1 MRNKTTTRIVAA
13 VIALSL
19 LLIPTAPANAARCN
33 EACKMKNLLVIV
45 NPEWRAV
52 PQKLIKNLTR
62 DMCDVMDEGMD
73 WYDLIDFT
81 VDSGLTE
88 KRAIE
93 LFTVAVVVRC
103 PWNDP
108 T

>member
-1 MRNKTTTRIVAA
+1 MRNKIITRIVAA
-13 VIALSL
+13 AITVGL
-19 LLIPTAPANAARCN
+19 LLIPTAPATAQRCN
-33 EACKMKNLLVIV
+33 EACKMKKLLVGV
-45 NPEWRAV
+45 NPEWRFV
-52 PQKLIKNLTR
+52 PQKLINDLTR

-73 WYDLIDFT
+73 WYDLIYFS
-81 VDSGLTE
+81 VESGPTE

-108 T
+108 S

>member
-1 MRNKTTTRIVAA
+1 MKRLITILLT
-13 VIALSL
+13 LGL
-19 LLIPTAPANAARCN
+19 LLAVPAAPATAARCN
-33 EACKMKNLLVIV
+33 QACKMKKLLVGV
-45 NPEWRAV
+45 NPEWSV
-52 PQKLIKNLTR
+52 IPQKLINDLTR

-73 WYDLIDFT
+73 WYDLIEFT

-93 LFTVAVVVRC
+93 VFTVAVVVRC